1 MNDHSLE
8 PAAEYVAAVTFT
20 FRLPGCYYS
29 ARSAGEYAAVLLA
42 DGVLAGQEQDRS
54 VAVAPVAEGRD
65 RYESREDLAGK
76 ADWEGTAELL
86 FSYGLDPSELP
97 EGTPADVTAAVTR
110 LVTQAAADLR
120 TFSEWLQ
127 AGEGLS

>member
-1 MNDHSLE
+1 MSDQFLE

-29 ARSAGEYAAVLLA
+29 ARSASEYAAVLLA
-42 DGVLAGQEQDRS
+42 EGALTGQEQDRS
-54 VAVAPVAEGRD
+54 VAVAPLAEGRD
-65 RYESREDLAGK
+65 RYESRKDLAGK
-76 ADWEGTAELL
+76 AEWEGTAELL

-110 LVTQAAADLR
+110 LVTQAAADLE
-120 TFSEWLQ
+120 TFSGWLH
-127 AGEGLS
+127 AGEGRS

>member
-1 MNDHSLE
+1 MSDQFLE
-8 PAAEYVAAVTFT
+8 PAAEYVAAVTFM

-29 ARSAGEYAAVLLA
+29 ARSASEYAAVLLA
-42 DGVLAGQEQDRS
+42 EGSLAGQEQDRS
-54 VAVAPVAEGRD
+54 VAVAPLAANRD
-65 RYESREDLAGK
+65 RYGSREGLRGK
-76 ADWEGTAELL
+76 AEWEGTEDLL

-97 EGTPADVTAAVTR
+97 EGTPASVTAAVTR

-120 TFSEWLQ
+120 TFSEWLH